1 MINGCEVRVA
11 FEGDAA
17 AALGQIAA
25 ELEKLGYKPKSLETN
40 ELTMSFAG
48 KWLTTDL
55 NKLRHSVTVV
65 APTSGHL
72 SFKFGTGWIA
82 SKWSESD
89 IEWAQARA
97 NEVVAASRSAL

>member
-1 MINGCEVRVA
+1 MINGCEVKVA

-17 AALGQIAA
+17 AALRHIAA
-25 ELEKLGYKPKSLETN
+25 ELEKLGYTPKSLEAN

-48 KWLTTDL
+48 KWLTADP
-55 NKLRHSVTVV
+55 NKLRHSVAVV
-65 APTSGHL
+65 APAPGQL

-82 SKWSESD
+82 SNWSESD

-97 NEVVAASRSAL
+97 NEVVAATRSAP